1 MRAAI
6 WLVLTALLVVVV
18 VLFTKRDKMESVAP
32 SVGVEDLSEVSPT
45 PNPKP
50 SSITILPVS
59 ETAATLNS
67 PHTTVQ
73 DDLSTLDFLLSQY
86 RRFSGG
92 NPVGA
97 NDEITSA
104 LMGGNSKRLA
114 FINPDGAPLD
124 SEGQLLDRWGTPYF
138 FHAISGERME
148 VISAGPDLR
157 HYTADDVKSD

>member
-1 MRAAI
+1 MKATG
-6 WLVLTALLVVVV
+6 WFVLAALLIVTA
-18 VLFTKRDKMESVAP
+18 VLSMMRDKPLVVAP
-32 SVGVEDLSEVSPT
+32 TEEVEIVSETLPSPKL
-45 PNPKP
+45 KP
-50 SSITILPVS
+50 SSVTILPVA
-59 ETAATLNS
+59 ETAAMLNS
-67 PHTTVQ
+67 PDTTVQ

-104 LMGGNSKRLA
+104 LLGQNSKGLA

-138 FHAISGERME
+138 FHALSGESME
-148 VISAGPDLR
+148 ISSAGPDLR
-157 HYTADDVKSD
+157 HHTADDVKSD